1 MSINFIE
8 NPMFSPEKDQKD
20 AQAAIE
26 NGREEKIAATAA
38 NTKSE
43 SQLDL
48 IVDDEKNHFD
58 SVKNFA
64 QAFFNRF
71 KFILHIKTVNNY
83 LV

>member
-1 MSINFIE
+1 
-8 NPMFSPEKDQKD
+8 MFSPEKDQKD
-20 AQAAIE
+20 AQATIE
-26 NGREEKIAATAA
+26 NGREEKIAVA

-71 KFILHIKTVNNY
+71 KFILPIKTVNYY